1 MIRESGAIAE
11 EAVEFS
17 DNVQRRRGL
26 EGGEGGNGGEH
37 GAVKGAGI
45 VEEGA
50 YDLWELLNLG
60 GGSRR
65 GSVSRGELW
74 GRGAVGGR
82 CVNARGAG
90 RGHALRAETG

>member
-37 GAVKGAGI
+37 GAAPGSGGVRNGLIGGVRFLVTSGVFDICPYVSFDMPRTGIELVK
-45 VEEGA
+45 
-50 YDLWELLNLG
+50 N
-60 GGSRR
+60 
-65 GSVSRGELW
+65 
-74 GRGAVGGR
+74 
-82 CVNARGAG
+82 N
-90 RGHALRAETG
+90 

>member
-1 MIRESGAIAE
+1 MMIRESGAIAE

-65 GSVSRGELW
+65 GSVSRG
-74 GRGAVGGR
+74 RAVGPR
-82 CVNARGAG
+82 SRRREVCKC
-90 RGHALRAETG
+90 

>member
-1 MIRESGAIAE
+1 MMIRESGAIAE

-60 GGSRR
+60 GRNRR

-74 GRGAVGGR
+74 GRGRRHSAACILV
-82 CVNARGAG
+82 VT
-90 RGHALRAETG
+90 LWFSSQTGL